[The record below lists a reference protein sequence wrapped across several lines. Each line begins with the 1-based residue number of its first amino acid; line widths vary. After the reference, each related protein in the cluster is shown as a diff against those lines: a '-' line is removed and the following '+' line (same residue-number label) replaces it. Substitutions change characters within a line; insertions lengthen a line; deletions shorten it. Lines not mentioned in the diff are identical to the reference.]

1 MAKSRSKSS
10 GAWLREHFDDHY
22 VKEAQRLGLRSRA
35 AFKLMEIQAKDR
47 LIKPGMMVVDLG
59 SAPGGWS
66 EYARKE
72 VGRKGRVIASD
83 ILMMDSLAGVEFIQ
97 GDFTEEAVFNQLM
110 DLIGS
115 DKADLVI
122 SDIAPNI
129 TGINAIDIENIY
141 ELNILTLDTA
151 AKYLNKSHGSFIMKT
166 FQNSM
171 LKNLR
176 KKMELSFKIVQ
187 TFKPAASKKQ
197 SGEIFLYGAYK

>member
-1 MAKSRSKSS
+1 MHADKWALKAKQEGYKT
-10 GAWLREHFDDHY
+10 
-22 VKEAQRLGLRSRA
+22 RA
-35 AFKLMEIQAKDR
+35 VYKLEEILLKTNSFNSAHKILD
-47 LIKPGMMVVDLG
+47 IG

-66 EYARKE
+66 HYLKSKLPNSKIFA
-72 VGRKGRVIASD
+72 ID
-83 ILMMDSLAGVEFIQ
+83 ILQMDDIEGVSFFQNSIESIDDIPEINSLKEK
-97 GDFTEEAVFNQLM
+97 FN
-110 DLIGS
+110 
-115 DKADLVI
+115 LVI

-129 TGINAIDIENIY
+129 TGINAIDTENIY